1 MLLIFMKGYVYMD
14 TYEILRDLAVI
25 FISAK
30 LFGLLARKC
39 KAPMVVGEI
48 VAGLIIGPCLLGIV
62 QPSAFINQMAEIG
75 VVLIMF
81 SAGLETNLQELKN
94 RDL

>member
-1 MLLIFMKGYVYMD
+1 MLLIFMKGYVYME

-39 KAPMVVGEI
+39 KAPM
-48 VAGLIIGPCLLGIV
+48 
-62 QPSAFINQMAEIG
+62 
-75 VVLIMF
+75 
-81 SAGLETNLQELKN
+81 
-94 RDL
+94 